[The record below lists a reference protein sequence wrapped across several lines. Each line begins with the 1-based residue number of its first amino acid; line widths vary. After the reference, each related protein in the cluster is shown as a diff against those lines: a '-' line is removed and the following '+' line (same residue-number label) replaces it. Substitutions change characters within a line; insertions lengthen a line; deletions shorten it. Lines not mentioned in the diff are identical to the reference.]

1 MLIPLGGGKWA
12 EISVVV
18 EKEVREYDLG
28 LVKIVEID
36 RKPVYA
42 ILKDVHDEEEVYYEI
57 SKFIASLIKEGKY
70 SKSEIVREVS
80 IVFGI
85 AEEYVEGILE
95 RVMVEMGAIEDEG
108 IITIP

>member
-12 EISVVV
+12 EILVVV

-28 LVKIVEID
+28 LVKVVEID

-42 ILKDVHDEEEVYYEI
+42 LLKDVHDEEEVYYEI

-70 SKSEIVREVS
+70 TKSEIIREVS

-85 AEEYVEGILE
+85 AEEYAEGILE
-95 RVMVEMGAIEDEG
+95 RVMIEMGAIEDEG
-108 IITIP
+108 IVVVP

>member
-1 MLIPLGGGKWA
+1 MLIPLKGGKWA

-18 EKEVREYDLG
+18 EKEIKEYNLG
-28 LVKIVEID
+28 LVKVVEID
-36 RKPVYA
+36 RRPVYA
-42 ILKDVHDEEEVYYEI
+42 LLKDIHDEEEIYYEI

-70 SKSEIVREVS
+70 SRYEIIREVS

-85 AEEYVEGILE
+85 AEEYAEGLLE

-108 IITIP
+108 VVVIP